1 VTWQQTLEL
10 GKMRLVTVGSAV
22 QFWVALSSKV
32 HEFIGRN
39 YYTNYGSKFSR
50 KVWEFAAWL

>member
-1 VTWQQTLEL
+1 
-10 GKMRLVTVGSAV
+10 MRLVTDGSAV
-22 QFWVALSSKV
+22 QFWVALASKL

-39 YYTNYGSKFSR
+39 YYTNCGSKFSR